1 MGQNPNW
8 LRAVERVSRDYPF
21 PINPNFKFA
30 ILRLA
35 LTIRFLNS
43 RIIISSWRSNL
54 QPWLR
59 YCPSLFLSLFETLCL
74 VLGRVERNQAKCV
87 KLIAQ
92 GIRFWA
98 FYFLHF
104 FLQTKPVLTQST
116 EKRGFFCLFVCFCLS
131 SKITACLFIVLWYA
145 CGLSTSNSNLIRNTQ
160 IIGSSA
166 DLLYSNVKNLVPFMY
181 LQFYFFS
188 MIIKA
193 MFGSGKK
200 NNNKKMLDI
209 IAKIP

>member
-21 PINPNFKFA
+21 PINPNFKFT

-74 VLGRVERNQAKCV
+74 VLGRVERNQAKCF

-116 EKRGFFCLFVCFCLS
+116 EKRGFCLFVCLF
-131 SKITACLFIVLWYA
+131 LFIFKDH
-145 CGLSTSNSNLIRNTQ
+145 GLFVYCTLICVRVVYKQLKLNTKYPDNWF
-160 IIGSSA
+160 IRGFA
-166 DLLYSNVKNLVPFMY
+166 L
-181 LQFYFFS
+181 
-188 MIIKA
+188 
-193 MFGSGKK
+193 
-200 NNNKKMLDI
+200 
-209 IAKIP
+209 